1 MESNSISQAISPIL
15 IDKAKW
21 LLQDAK
27 AFNSVEVIKTIQ
39 EQELQKIKS
48 EANNW
53 KLVGALAGL
62 AFGLSDGFDFQD
74 LLFGLGGSAVA
85 GTAHSLASEEQV
97 KFLQQINAYWIVEGG
112 SPVDIVRRVGPAKS
126 RLLAFTLGSEKPLS
140 LYNHH
145 RGSRGDYLV
154 RLSTSGQKCDGWNDP
169 KAFATLT
176 NNFPDDKIRVMS
188 KELYPTMDGTFR
200 ADSVRQVQ
208 LEEAIFYD
216 SNASSIVDN
225 SVKPVLVDADGEQRL
240 FYRADIPIH
249 SDF

>member
-1 MESNSISQAISPIL
+1 MESNSISPTISPTL
-15 IDKAKW
+15 IEKAKW
-21 LLQDAK
+21 LIQDAK
-27 AFNSVEVIKTIQ
+27 AFNSVEIIKTIQ

-53 KLVGALAGL
+53 KMVGALAGL

-74 LLFGLGGSAVA
+74 LLFSLGGSAVA

-97 KFLQQINAYWIVEGG
+97 KFLQKINAYWIVEGG

-126 RLLAFTLGSEKPLS
+126 RLLAFTPASEKPFS

-145 RGSRGDYLV
+145 RGNRGDYLV
-154 RLSTSGQKCDGWNDP
+154 KLSTSGQKCDGWNDA

-176 NNFPDDKIRVMS
+176 NNFTDDRIQVMS

-208 LEEAIFYD
+208 LEEAISYD
-216 SNASSIVDN
+216 PNASSIVDN
-225 SVKPVLVDADGEQRL
+225 SVKPVLVDADGKQQL